1 MRSRSCTPQSMVPCG
16 TVTPSGC
23 HGQAQ
28 QRGTPVVLDQQ
39 VMSSGMP
46 SLNAVNTCVSI
57 SRPVWQLARMGPV
70 RATVLS
76 AHTSSSGSPSARRAS
91 HLCFTA
97 AQKLAQP
104 FPVAVAFIL
113 APDAAGDEGDGIQR
127 RFGRMVRLEPSPHD
141 VIFHQW
147 ERLNKFPPT
156 LGFLRRHDCPLLKVC
171 NALVPTPMHCRG
183 RPLHS
188 ADTQSGRGRQAHRRP
203 RPWCSISR

>member
-1 MRSRSCTPQSMVPCG
+1 MRAFALLYAAEDGPLRHGDTERMPWAG
-16 TVTPSGC
+16 PS
-23 HGQAQ
+23 
-28 QRGTPVVLDQQ
+28 RGTPVVLDQQ

-104 FPVAVAFIL
+104 FPVAVAFIP
-113 APDAAGDEGDGIQR
+113 APDEAGDEGDGI
-127 RFGRMVRLEPSPHD
+127 
-141 VIFHQW
+141 
-147 ERLNKFPPT
+147 
-156 LGFLRRHDCPLLKVC
+156 
-171 NALVPTPMHCRG
+171 
-183 RPLHS
+183 
-188 ADTQSGRGRQAHRRP
+188 
-203 RPWCSISR
+203 